1 MMSNS
6 EPAPKHVNVKSFAEA
21 RYWKA
26 FMVWRLGE
34 FNDDLRETQ
43 PVPGRHYDVEPQRAA
58 RIRADVTAL
67 VRGAGLPVSQK
78 SRYD

>member
-1 MMSNS
+1 MQSNS
-6 EPAPKHVNVKSFAEA
+6 EAAPKRVNVQSFDEA

-34 FNDDLRETQ
+34 FNADLRETE
-43 PVPGRHYDVEPQRAA
+43 PVPGRHYDVEPHRAD

-67 VRGAGLPVSQK
+67 IRGAGLPASQK